1 MSLSVVQ
8 RILIGFG
15 SLLALLLVVAAVS
28 ISGSNT
34 MQQHLKTVTGDVAN
48 ITTESTILNDQLALS
63 NIAVLRYLVTKA
75 EQDLEAPFNQY
86 TQGQTGFSYTTVRL
100 NDALTDHPE
109 LVQTLQ
115 QIQTK
120 SSDFFDTAEFALK
133 NHKHSIQLQQE
144 LANMKLDWIESL
156 EFGMDDLTAIESYPE
171 SKEQEFAAS
180 YIRSQLSS
188 LIDLTNDYF
197 DLTDLGELASMRTEM
212 TKGFARIGD
221 LSQKLN
227 DGDMNSLL
235 TEFIDNLQSDDG
247 VVNAHYTF
255 NKLNKES
262 ESAANRL
269 MESMQQLQQHSA
281 QLLADVS
288 AIRVEARDDAML
300 ASQLSRSVT
309 YVSVVISIIA
319 ALIVALWVSRSI
331 RTPLAEVMRVLGDVA
346 KGDFTQHSNVK
357 TKDEFGE
364 LSKWVN
370 SLVARLKDVMQQV
383 SEASGKVENA
393 AHQTHEIAE
402 TSQHLMSSQ
411 NEKTTGVAS
420 AMTEMAATVNEVAKN
435 AENSLNKIQ
444 SVDKNA
450 EESRDKM
457 QHNIDEVEKLVAQL
471 EHSTTLVNNVNEHSK
486 NIDQILEVIQGI
498 AEQTNLLAL
507 NAAIEAARAG
517 EQGRGFAVVA
527 DEVRTLA
534 TRTHQSTEEIQTVIQ
549 QLQKGVKETV
559 VSMEQCRNNAYTSMD
574 EARNV
579 GTTLDSLRSM
589 MSDIRDLSM
598 QIATAAEQQSLVA
611 QEINQ
616 SVHEISDS
624 SETAS
629 AEALKGQRSSLSMT
643 ELAAEQM
650 QLVAQFKTQ

>member
-86 TQGQTGFSYTTVRL
+86 TQGQTGFSDTTVRL

-120 SSDFFDTAEFALK
+120 SSGFFDTAEFALK

>member
-86 TQGQTGFSYTTVRL
+86 TQGQTGFSDTTVRL

-120 SSDFFDTAEFALK
+120 SSGFFDTAEFALK

-288 AIRVEARDDAML
+288 AIRVEARDDATL